1 MRCGRRQESGLL
13 ARVRN
18 GWLHGCTGGQNTW
31 CVPNWLLNRQRV
43 WRRQGTMCSLPVYYY
58 YYYYYYV
65 GVVWITWCIL
75 EFYTPLKSLERLKL
89 ETSKFVRKLAR
100 WSISLVMTEYPTA
113 GRGQGHV
120 IHFYILG
127 PKPYLWSGWSY
138 TFRIWFADWTYTVLS
153 LHVLKFCS
161 VGRIQGHVTF

>member
-1 MRCGRRQESGLL
+1 
-13 ARVRN
+13 
-18 GWLHGCTGGQNTW
+18 
-31 CVPNWLLNRQRV
+31 
-43 WRRQGTMCSLPVYYY
+43 
-58 YYYYYYV
+58 V

-127 PKPYLWSGWSY
+127 PSHIFGADEATLFEFGLQIERTQYYHY
-138 TFRIWFADWTYTVLS
+138 TY
-153 LHVLKFCS
+153 
-161 VGRIQGHVTF
+161 